1 VVSTIYGD
9 GFVADRFACPAWH
22 EREVAKDAASLSDAA
37 NEQEIRRR
45 AEEDAGVRTRPA
57 RKEIA
62 ALATNLT
69 ELELGALVSS
79 LIGAVAK
86 CGWSHTTTGKTVT
99 EYLLDVQEA
108 IDRGCE

>member
-1 VVSTIYGD
+1 MNLVTFPPHSDTLGAHENYSVLTD
-9 GFVADRFACPAWH
+9 QADEA
-22 EREVAKDAASLSDAA
+22 D
-37 NEQEIRRR
+37 IRRR

-108 IDRGCE
+108 IERGCE